1 MKALKH
7 PATVIAVAALF
18 VALGGGAAY
27 ASGLISGSQ
36 IKNHSIAATKLTAK
50 ALKQLR
56 GNRGPAGPA
65 GQQGIQGVQGVP
77 GAKGDPGPI
86 GPSNVYSASSS
97 LVPYDN
103 NGETIVSLDLPAGA
117 YLVSGNTSIINYN
130 NNEDTGC
137 FLDDSNGDTLD
148 GQYAST
154 DYAASTPE
162 GGQQGVHVTAPLTSS
177 TAVTVSLD
185 CITDDTTGN
194 TSTAYA
200 HVTAIKV
207 GSATGTAGHFGKK
220 AHTARARN

>member
-7 PATVIAVAALF
+7 PATIIAVAALF
-18 VALGGGAAY
+18 VALGGGGAY

-36 IKNHSIAATKLTAK
+36 IKNHSIAAKKLTAN
-50 ALKQLR
+50 ALKQLK

-65 GQQGIQGVQGVP
+65 GQQGIQGVP

-86 GPSNVYSASSS
+86 GPSNVYSATTSG
-97 LVPYDN
+97 VPYDN
-103 NGETIVSLDLPAGA
+103 NGETIVSLDLAAGS
-117 YLVSGNTSIINYN
+117 YLVSGNTSIINYS

-137 FLDDSNGDTLD
+137 YLDDSNGDTLD

-162 GGQQGVHVTAPLTSS
+162 GGQEGVHVTGPLTSS
-177 TAVTVSLD
+177 TAVTVTLD

-200 HVTAIKV
+200 HLTAIKV